1 MSLAD
6 SLKERTT
13 EMHRHA
19 ETRPLQKALVAGQV
33 TRHQLAIYLAQLGYV
48 HKAIE
53 DLLATLPHSA
63 MAGFEACSCEHSKA
77 IAEDL
82 KVLDGTA
89 SILPETTKIVDE
101 LHTRAAEAPLFV
113 VGTLYVLEGS
123 MNGNKYIARGLASSL
138 GIKPGEPGL
147 SYWDPY
153 GDEQL
158 ERWQAFRKAL
168 DDLHLTDAEQHAVQD
183 GAAFMFSAVAEI
195 ADAVALE
202 AGLIPAV

>member
-1 MSLAD
+1 MTLAE

-13 EMHRHA
+13 DLHRYA

-33 TRHQLAIYLAQLGYV
+33 TRHQLATYLAQLGYV

-53 DLLATLPHSA
+53 DLLSTLPHSA
-63 MAGFEACSCEHSKA
+63 LAGFEACSCEHSKA

-82 KVLDGTA
+82 KVLDGSTC
-89 SILPETTKIVDE
+89 ILPETARIVDE
-101 LHTRAAEAPLFV
+101 LHAHAAEAPLFV

-123 MNGNKYIARGLASSL
+123 MNGNKYIARGLASAL
-138 GIKPGEPGL
+138 GIQSGEPGL

-153 GDEQL
+153 GEAQV

-168 DDLHLTDAEQHAVQD
+168 DDLHLTEAEVKAVHH
-183 GAAFMFSAVAEI
+183 GAEFMFKGIAEI
-195 ADAVALE
+195 ADAAANE
-202 AGLIPAV
+202 AGLIPTA